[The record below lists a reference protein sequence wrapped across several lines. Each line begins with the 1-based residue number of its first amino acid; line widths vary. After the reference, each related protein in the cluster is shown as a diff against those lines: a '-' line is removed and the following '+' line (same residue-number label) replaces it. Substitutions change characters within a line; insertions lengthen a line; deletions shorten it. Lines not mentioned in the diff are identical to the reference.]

1 MFLSKLLKKPFQG
14 FLGNIPKSYRFSTKA
29 PQTKNQKPGA
39 NIEEPNFLEN
49 VHYYFEEAAKL
60 TNIKSDVLPL
70 IRECNHGMKIMLPL
84 VRDNGKLEFIP
95 SFRVQHKHNHRPT
108 KGGTRYAEKID
119 ILEVEAL
126 AFLMTMKCA
135 VVDLPFGGA
144 KGGK

>member
-1 MFLSKLLKKPFQG
+1 MFLSKLLKKPTQG
-14 FLGNIPKSYRFSTKA
+14 FLLNFPKSYRFSTKA
-29 PQTKNQKPGA
+29 PQSKNQ

-49 VHYYFEEAAKL
+49 VHYYFEEASKL
-60 TNIKSDVLPL
+60 TNIKSDSLPL

-108 KGGTRYAEKID
+108 TGGTRFAENID
-119 ILEVEAL
+119 IHEVEAL

-144 KGGK
+144 KGGKKNY